1 MACQTDV
8 AAIPVHNVSAA
19 QYSQTNTL
27 SVDTLT
33 DAMKKTLS
41 MLRKL
46 LLLPLQELRSM
57 KR

>member
-8 AAIPVHNVSAA
+8 AAIPVHNSSAA
-19 QYSQTNTL
+19 EHSQTNTL
-27 SVDTLT
+27 SVDILT